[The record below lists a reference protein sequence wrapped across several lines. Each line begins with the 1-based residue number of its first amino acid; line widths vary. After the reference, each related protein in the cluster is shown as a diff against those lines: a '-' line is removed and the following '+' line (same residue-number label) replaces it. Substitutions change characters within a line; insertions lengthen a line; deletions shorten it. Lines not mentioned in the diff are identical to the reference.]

1 MIATIVVRTINT
13 IPCQSIQKRATCN
26 IFKYV
31 SGGGNNNSNMHY
43 YNQLITF
50 KKNKKNICTTACTL
64 ESINE
69 SSSREIYKDQD
80 HTWVDKHMP
89 DQTIPYLK
97 LIRIDRPIGTMLL
110 LWPCTWSISL
120 AATQSHTLP
129 DLKLMA
135 IFGIGAFVMRGAGC
149 TINDM
154 WDKDFD
160 KDVERTKNRPL
171 ASGRIA
177 PFQAL
182 TFLGGQLSLGLG
194 VLLQLN
200 NYCLLLG
207 ASSLILVGSYPYFKR
222 ITHYPQAV
230 LGLAFNWG
238 ALLGWAAVHESCDWS
253 VVLPLYTAG
262 ISWTMIYD
270 TWYAHQDKEDDKKLG
285 LKSTAIAWGNDTKK
299 IAMLYSTTMVAGLGI
314 AGYNAGLGESIPFH
328 VGLLTTIGHLAW
340 QISTADLDD
349 RINLNNKF
357 RSNNIL
363 GGVIFSSIVCG
374 NVFL

>member
-13 IPCQSIQKRATCN
+13 IPRQSIQKRATCN

-31 SGGGNNNSNMHY
+31 SGGGDNNSNMHY

-160 KDVERTKNRPL
+160 KNVERTKNRPL

-182 TFLGGQLSLGLG
+182 TVLGGQLSLGLG

-238 ALLGWAAVHESCDWS
+238 ALLGWAAVHGSCDWS

>member
-13 IPCQSIQKRATCN
+13 IPRQSIQKRATCN

-200 NYCLLLG
+200 NYC
-207 ASSLILVGSYPYFKR
+207 SI
-222 ITHYPQAV
+222 
-230 LGLAFNWG
+230 
-238 ALLGWAAVHESCDWS
+238 
-253 VVLPLYTAG
+253 
-262 ISWTMIYD
+262 
-270 TWYAHQDKEDDKKLG
+270 
-285 LKSTAIAWGNDTKK
+285 KK
-299 IAMLYSTTMVAGLGI
+299 INRTC
-314 AGYNAGLGESIPFH
+314 H
-328 VGLLTTIGHLAW
+328 V
-340 QISTADLDD
+340 
-349 RINLNNKF
+349 
-357 RSNNIL
+357 
-363 GGVIFSSIVCG
+363 
-374 NVFL
+374 

>member
-31 SGGGNNNSNMHY
+31 SGGGNHNSNMHY

-135 IFGIGAFVMRGAGC
+135 IFGIGAFVMRGA
-149 TINDM
+149 
-154 WDKDFD
+154 
-160 KDVERTKNRPL
+160 
-171 ASGRIA
+171 
-177 PFQAL
+177 
-182 TFLGGQLSLGLG
+182 
-194 VLLQLN
+194 
-200 NYCLLLG
+200 
-207 ASSLILVGSYPYFKR
+207 
-222 ITHYPQAV
+222 IT
-230 LGLAFNWG
+230 
-238 ALLGWAAVHESCDWS
+238 
-253 VVLPLYTAG
+253 
-262 ISWTMIYD
+262 
-270 TWYAHQDKEDDKKLG
+270 
-285 LKSTAIAWGNDTKK
+285 LK
-299 IAMLYSTTMVAGLGI
+299 
-314 AGYNAGLGESIPFH
+314 
-328 VGLLTTIGHLAW
+328 
-340 QISTADLDD
+340 
-349 RINLNNKF
+349 
-357 RSNNIL
+357 
-363 GGVIFSSIVCG
+363 
-374 NVFL
+374 